1 MKRRE
6 NQIKN
11 YFLENKLLIF
21 GIIISGLFFDGL
33 MCIVPLVLGD
43 AINSFSNQE
52 KYSIILYKCLILLGL
67 VLFVQIN
74 RFFKRY
80 FVRLFANKITF
91 AMRSKAID
99 SFLYQPIEN
108 IKDENK
114 ADLLNKN
121 LSDIADC
128 AEGIRKVTTEIFD
141 SIVIL
146 IGYFTTMIIIDY
158 KITLLAMIFVLVS
171 IMLASLLKKIIYK
184 YTLRYKEAQ
193 SRLKGETLS
202 MISNEIYYRGLG
214 VNDEY
219 QKNYENKALEYK
231 NASFKHLILQGS
243 LEPIYN
249 AIALC
254 GLFFVIYLGGIK
266 VIDGSFLLGTFT
278 AYLNLFILASTKASK
293 VGKTFNSY
301 IKAKVSWERIK
312 PIMDFDVPLEVNPTI
327 NDEYYKAEK
336 VEFGF
341 TSRILKDLSFDF
353 RLGER
358 IGVKGK
364 VHSGKSTLGLL
375 LTGIYE
381 YKGSLKLF
389 GNEVNQNVNFK
400 IAYAPQTPEIFNASI
415 KDNIL
420 LGGNGDYVE
429 ASKKALLYDEIVAM
443 PEGFFEM
450 LSHTQINLSGGQQ
463 KRLQIARCIV
473 NQPNVII
480 LDDAFSSIDNDMA
493 LKIIDNLPKEALVFI
508 ISNNQEILEKMNH
521 VINMD
526 EVK

>member
-184 YTLRYKEAQ
+184 YTLRYKKAQ
-193 SRLKGETLS
+193 SRLKEETLS

-219 QKNYENKALEYK
+219 QKN
-231 NASFKHLILQGS
+231 
-243 LEPIYN
+243 
-249 AIALC
+249 
-254 GLFFVIYLGGIK
+254 
-266 VIDGSFLLGTFT
+266 
-278 AYLNLFILASTKASK
+278 
-293 VGKTFNSY
+293 
-301 IKAKVSWERIK
+301 
-312 PIMDFDVPLEVNPTI
+312 
-327 NDEYYKAEK
+327 
-336 VEFGF
+336 
-341 TSRILKDLSFDF
+341 
-353 RLGER
+353 
-358 IGVKGK
+358 
-364 VHSGKSTLGLL
+364 
-375 LTGIYE
+375 
-381 YKGSLKLF
+381 
-389 GNEVNQNVNFK
+389 
-400 IAYAPQTPEIFNASI
+400 
-415 KDNIL
+415 
-420 LGGNGDYVE
+420 
-429 ASKKALLYDEIVAM
+429 
-443 PEGFFEM
+443 
-450 LSHTQINLSGGQQ
+450 
-463 KRLQIARCIV
+463 
-473 NQPNVII
+473 
-480 LDDAFSSIDNDMA
+480 
-493 LKIIDNLPKEALVFI
+493 
-508 ISNNQEILEKMNH
+508 
-521 VINMD
+521 
-526 EVK
+526 